1 MRSLD
6 HVNTTYAIPLL
17 CLLFVVIVV
26 AILQNF
32 CDIFVID
39 AEFNKVWHV
48 RLLHKTNSCEEWS
61 QCEWSVEKTT
71 LGGAP
76 DNVPGD
82 WLKDVEGKVEDNDE
96 VEGKVE
102 GEEQRMQ
109 VMAED
114 VGRKDN
120 QLAAMLTK
128 MHAKDKQMTEL
139 IMQVAAMK
147 TGGRYTGN
155 DNDDK
160 SQGTRNSK
168 RKAVDSVTGGGGGI
182 GEGGAR
188 IKMRT
193 VRGGWTH
200 HSKFSFPVDQ
210 NAPFIA
216 REIKW
221 DSSWPAYKQA
231 YHNARKAIQ
240 DAEAAKERAEKKRA
254 NKGHKDCSIKEAVGG
269 P

>member
-1 MRSLD
+1 MKAYFEKWTKREEVYDLSIGGTAKKARFQSNLITRKQPEPEQRSD
-6 HVNTTYAIPLL
+6 DNTISS
-17 CLLFVVIVV
+17 V
-26 AILQNF
+26 
-32 CDIFVID
+32 D
-39 AEFNKVWHV
+39 ASHEYINNASAAAMVK
-48 RLLHKTNSCEEWS
+48 
-61 QCEWSVEKTT
+61 
-71 LGGAP
+71 
-76 DNVPGD
+76 
-82 WLKDVEGKVEDNDE
+82 
-96 VEGKVE
+96 
-102 GEEQRMQ
+102 EQRMQ

-147 TGGRYTGN
+147 TGGHYTGN

-240 DAEAAKERAEKKRA
+240 DAEAAKERAEKREPTKA
-254 NKGHKDCSIKEAVGG
+254 IKIAALKKQLEDLE
-269 P
+269 